1 MNHLFGI
8 LFNPRQE
15 WEKIRD
21 DAGSVAGHYFKYL
34 LWVGLFAPA
43 AWYYGSTQIGW
54 QLGDRIIKLTGE
66 SAAEIMLL
74 FYIAILLAT
83 AFLGYMIHWM
93 AKTYGAESSNLGKG
107 ISIAGYTLTPL
118 FICGLTGLYPVLW
131 LDMLFGCAA
140 AAYTVYLL
148 YVGVPIVMRIPP
160 ERGFLF
166 ASAMVGVGLVLC
178 AALLGA
184 TVILWEMGA
193 MPVFTD

>member
-93 AKTYGAESSNLGKG
+93 AETYGAESSNLGKG

-118 FICGLTGLYPVLW
+118 FICGLTGLYPVL
-131 LDMLFGCAA
+131 
-140 AAYTVYLL
+140 
-148 YVGVPIVMRIPP
+148 
-160 ERGFLF
+160 
-166 ASAMVGVGLVLC
+166 
-178 AALLGA
+178 
-184 TVILWEMGA
+184 
-193 MPVFTD
+193 